1 VVVEGVLNIPS
12 YDLYPQD
19 YLKFAEEELENIG
32 KSDEGIRNKINCILH
47 LKRALDCQLDVFF
60 YALGFSD
67 YIKRNNLKLGKKLGF
82 LRDVGI
88 INSRVIDRFNSLR
101 NKIEHDYKIPVI
113 EDIEVYYDLIHSLV
127 SNIEMALFAIS
138 FQTHMS
144 FYCSSEAIG
153 FFIEYKYNDEFPKIT
168 FEFDEENGQTFQ
180 GEVSISELEEFKKV
194 FKIYYSLCK
203 RDLFL
208 RENYILDII

>member
-1 VVVEGVLNIPS
+1 LIILVGEFLNIPN

-19 YLKFAEEELENIG
+19 YLKFAEEELENMG
-32 KSDEGIRNKINCILH
+32 KSDLGIRTKINCILH

-67 YIKRNNLKLGKKLGF
+67 YLKGKNLGFNSKLRF

-88 INSRVIDRFNSLR
+88 INSRVIDRFNTLR
-101 NKIEHDYKIPVI
+101 NKIEHHYKIPAI

-138 FQTHMS
+138 FQTIIS
-144 FYCSSEAIG
+144 FSRSSETPG
-153 FFIEYKYNDEFPKIT
+153 FLIEYNIDELPRII
-168 FEFDEENGQTFQ
+168 FEIDEHEQIFQ
-180 GEVSISELEEFKKV
+180 GEVSISELEEFTKV
-194 FKIYYSLCK
+194 FKIYYLLCK